1 MHVSNRLIVTL
12 VCMRTIDVQRTKD
25 AGMMDAFAEWEREE
39 AQRQLMLI
47 ATGQMDPVEMMKF
60 SGQGQE
66 EKPLYTFLL
75 GVFDERVQVGCLRG
89 LNSLFRCP
97 CDA

>member
-1 MHVSNRLIVTL
+1 MGAIG
-12 VCMRTIDVQRTKD
+12 MQRIKD

-60 SGQGQE
+60 STKDKE

-75 GVFDERVQVGCLRG
+75 GVFDERVQVGCLSCFNAHVMFTSTCG
-89 LNSLFRCP
+89 
-97 CDA
+97 